1 MSVITDVTISVH
13 ASGVSPNSSSLGT
26 GVSADRRQLHHLR
39 PRARHVQSAGNNNGA
54 AGYVIEY
61 YNDKH
66 TWDLADTVD
75 VSAGQTT
82 PGIDFNLEA
91 GGAISGHVFKADGVS
106 VITDVTI
113 SVHAD
118 GVSSG
123 SSSRGTWVSQTDGS
137 YTISGLAPGTYKV
150 QGNNNRIGGYI
161 SEYYNNKRSWDQ
173 ADIVTVVASQTTAN
187 IDFALKPGGAI
198 SGHVFEQDGVTPIAG
213 AHLAAHGPD
222 GRWNYFA
229 DTSPDGSY
237 TIRGMPSN
245 TYQIKVEALGYT
257 IQWYNDRPTPGN
269 ADWVT
274 VVVPDP
280 TTGIDFKLK
289 PGGAIAGRVFK
300 ADGVTPVNDADIQ
313 VCAEPTAP
321 NLVGNCSWIS
331 QPSGSYT
338 IPGLT
343 PNVAYKV
350 RANNNLAPGY
360 VAKYYNNKYSWD
372 TADTVVTV
380 AKQTTKDI
388 DFALEPDGAV
398 SGRVF
403 EQDGVTPVANA
414 CVNVSATAPD
424 WNQVA
429 GFCCTGSDGRF
440 TINGLAPGQVYLRTH
455 ANCQGAHPDL
465 QDEWYASGG
474 STADGSRATVIAI
487 VSGQTRSG
495 INFALDRSGV
505 IRGTVYNAD
514 RSIPVGRAGIGVS
527 PSGGNAWNWRA
538 YCADEDGR
546 FSIPVDLGSYKV
558 FTYSDSRCGSN
569 HSYLREF
576 WREKTSWDAADVV
589 TLSTENPEAAGI
601 DFTLEPGGSISGHVY
616 ESDGVTPMVNARRN
630 GQPL

>member
-1 MSVITDVTISVH
+1 MDSDTWVSQADGSYRIAGLAPGTYRVRANNHGHPSYVSKWYVNTYDWEQANTIVVSAGQTTAGIDFKLEAAGAISGHVFKADGVSVITDVTISVH

-39 PRARHVQSAGNNNGA
+39 PTRQARTKCQGNNNGA

-187 IDFALKPGGAI
+187 IDFALEPGGAI

-245 TYQIKVEALGYT
+245 TYQIKVEALGLHYS
-257 IQWYNDRPTPGN
+257 
-269 ADWVT
+269 
-274 VVVPDP
+274 VVQ
-280 TTGIDFKLK
+280 
-289 PGGAIAGRVFK
+289 R
-300 ADGVTPVNDADIQ
+300 
-313 VCAEPTAP
+313 
-321 NLVGNCSWIS
+321 
-331 QPSGSYT
+331 
-338 IPGLT
+338 
-343 PNVAYKV
+343 
-350 RANNNLAPGY
+350 
-360 VAKYYNNKYSWD
+360 
-372 TADTVVTV
+372 
-380 AKQTTKDI
+380 
-388 DFALEPDGAV
+388 
-398 SGRVF
+398 
-403 EQDGVTPVANA
+403 
-414 CVNVSATAPD
+414 
-424 WNQVA
+424 
-429 GFCCTGSDGRF
+429 
-440 TINGLAPGQVYLRTH
+440 
-455 ANCQGAHPDL
+455 
-465 QDEWYASGG
+465 
-474 STADGSRATVIAI
+474 
-487 VSGQTRSG
+487 
-495 INFALDRSGV
+495 
-505 IRGTVYNAD
+505 
-514 RSIPVGRAGIGVS
+514 
-527 PSGGNAWNWRA
+527 
-538 YCADEDGR
+538 
-546 FSIPVDLGSYKV
+546 
-558 FTYSDSRCGSN
+558 
-569 HSYLREF
+569 
-576 WREKTSWDAADVV
+576 
-589 TLSTENPEAAGI
+589 
-601 DFTLEPGGSISGHVY
+601 
-616 ESDGVTPMVNARRN
+616 
-630 GQPL
+630 